1 MTSNFEYAVEMPPQ
15 SPEMEVFGGRYILKW
30 HDRQIKMTVDR
41 FLARNYKVEAEVTVE
56 FLNRTEGKRIITK
69 GLVNIL
75 PFLLRLFHISF
86 NLFMFPPS

>member
-41 FLARNYKVEAEVTVE
+41 FLARNYKVEA
-56 FLNRTEGKRIITK
+56 
-69 GLVNIL
+69 
-75 PFLLRLFHISF
+75 
-86 NLFMFPPS
+86 